1 MIYYYEL
8 PNKNDNCGNIY
19 CVNVNYNVYYR
30 KITMKSKI
38 LFQRTKTGAINQ
50 WRIYTID
57 NIIYTEYGQVGG
69 KLQTTCG
76 VECKPTNVGRVNERN
91 PTQQA
96 EFEAEVQIK
105 QQLRLKYSYTTEEAC
120 KVRIQPMLA
129 NDGKKAKLSFPVD
142 VQRKYDGLRCLTVWE
157 DGNLKFRS
165 RGNKPYAIAHIEREL
180 LKIIPEDM
188 MTDGELYIHGMSLQ
202 QINSLVK
209 CDQVESLKL
218 EYHIYDAPGEG
229 TWQERRTKLESIK
242 FNDIIKF
249 VETFTVNSVEE
260 IVKLHDQF
268 IQEGYEGAI
277 IRLHDGQYE
286 FGKRSRSLL
295 KWKKFEDKEFEIV
308 GMGVGTGKMSECPV
322 FLCKNDINDLTF
334 NVVPLGTM
342 EARKEMLMQDNIGK
356 LLTVKFIGRT
366 EAGIPKFGVG
376 KIIRLAEDLDRKL

>member
-1 MIYYYEL
+1 
-8 PNKNDNCGNIY
+8 
-19 CVNVNYNVYYR
+19 
-30 KITMKSKI
+30 MKSKT
-38 LFQRTKTGAINQ
+38 LFQKTKTGAINQ

-57 NIIYTEYGQVGG
+57 NVIYTEYGQVGG
-69 KLQTTCG
+69 KLQTTLG
-76 VECKPTNVGRVNERN
+76 LECIATNVGRANERN

-96 EFEAEVQIK
+96 EFEAESQIK

-120 KVRIQPMLA
+120 EVRIQPMLA
-129 NDGKKAKLSFPVD
+129 NDGKKAKLLFPVD
-142 VQRKYDGLRCLTVWE
+142 VQRKYDGLRCLAVWE
-157 DGNLKFRS
+157 DGDLKLRS
-165 RGNKPYAIAHIEREL
+165 RGNKPYTITHIEKEL
-180 LKIIPEDM
+180 AKIIPEGV

-209 CDQVESLKL
+209 KDQTESLKL

-229 TWQERRTKLESIK
+229 TWIERRKKLEALN
-242 FNDIIKF
+242 FNDTIKF

-277 IRLHDGQYE
+277 IRLHTGLYE

-295 KWKKFEDKEFEIV
+295 KWKNFEDAEFKIV
-308 GMGVGTGKMSECPV
+308 GMSVGTGKMSECPI
-322 FLCKNDINDLTF
+322 FICKNNINDLTF

-342 EARKEMLMQDNIGK
+342 EARKEMLLQDNIGK

-366 EAGIPKFGVG
+366 EDGIPKFGVG
-376 KIIRLAEDLDRKL
+376 KVIRLAKDL